1 MKLDPATVGRIRE
14 LLEQYR
20 RELNESN
27 YSMDTKAQ
35 RATHARN
42 FVDWLAGEWDPG
54 EYDGSLTPR

>member
-1 MKLDPATVGRIRE
+1 
-14 LLEQYR
+14 
-20 RELNESN
+20 
-27 YSMDTKAQ
+27 MDTKAQ